1 MTTVYLDKQIEEALR
16 DADPQTM
23 LERAELVATLAH
35 EGQTRSGGEPYITH
49 PAAVV
54 DILRN
59 EFGIRDENIL
69 VTAWLHDVVEDCDGI
84 FSEHIEKWF
93 GVHVRRWIH
102 QLSNDNIPKD
112 CQPLKK
118 ATVKAALQ
126 HYKAAVM
133 DEQAVWVK
141 AADRLHNMRSL
152 ENAKW
157 HSDAKLG
164 YARDGVLLVNALT
177 YRFFA
182 LTGSM
187 NFPLQLVVHRQ
198 AKSLGVDID
207 EIMNPIRVPVDY
219 EGKKNDST

>member
-1 MTTVYLDKQIEEALR
+1 MTTVYLDKQIDEALR
-16 DADPQTM
+16 DAEPQTM
-23 LERAELVATLAH
+23 LQRAQLVATLGH
-35 EGQTRSGGEPYITH
+35 EGQKRSGGEPYITH

-54 DILRN
+54 GILRD

-84 FSEHIEKWF
+84 FADHIEKWF
-93 GVHVRRWIH
+93 GVHVRRWVL
-102 QLSNDNIPKD
+102 QLSNEVPND

-118 ATVKAALQ
+118 AVVKQALL
-126 HYKAAVM
+126 HSKAAVM

-157 HSDAKLG
+157 HPNAKMG
-164 YARDGVLLVNALT
+164 YARDGVLLANALT

-182 LTGSM
+182 LTGSLH
-187 NFPLQLVVHRQ
+187 FPIQLVIHQQ
-198 AKSLGVDID
+198 ASELGVDVD

-219 EGKKNDST
+219 EGTNNDRP